1 MTGLRRVTV
10 LSRALPL
17 ELCKDGVDILRVVH
31 PPPRATPILLL
42 LPLRPRL
49 LHHRVREPH
58 VGHARQPVPRHR
70 LHRRHADA
78 PPRLRH
84 MVNLRIALEKHER

>member
-31 PPPRATPILLL
+31 PPPRATPLLL
-42 LPLRPRL
+42 VSPQRWFL
-49 LHHRVREPH
+49 L
-58 VGHARQPVPRHR
+58 
-70 LHRRHADA
+70 
-78 PPRLRH
+78 
-84 MVNLRIALEKHER
+84 

>member
-42 LPLRPRL
+42 LPLRPRFF
-49 LHHRVREPH
+49 PH
-58 VGHARQPVPRHR
+58 VN
-70 LHRRHADA
+70 RRD
-78 PPRLRH
+78 LS
-84 MVNLRIALEKHER
+84 N